1 MGTGSS
7 GSSDGLLGG
16 GVGGIVNGKVPS
28 GDLGNNP
35 QQPSVNVQQ
44 QQQQLQQQQQ
54 QQQQQQ
60 FHQQQQMS
68 PMEMG
73 HRFPNTQHQQMLFN
87 QQQQQQQHLNMMN
100 QQRMHHH
107 QQFLMQQRM
116 FMQQQQMR
124 MSAAAAGQ
132 GGGPIYGHGQVVP
145 PPGGSPVP
153 HRRPAPYPNPMYM
166 ANKRMQNPTGSVFYP
181 PRPGM
186 VPTSAGNYPPSQPHQ
201 PQQQQ
206 PSYGGGGGGGG
217 GGYPMN
223 GFSPAMRPGGP
234 PGMQPMMNGSAGGG
248 AGGGMGPY
256 NGAMPNVGM
265 RPHFGSQAGM
275 NRMSGPMY
283 NPGPANGTGGGGGAP
298 IMHPQNQPMPS
309 QQPPQQQQQYQNE
322 HQNMMQQ
329 QQLQQPQGQPQQQ
342 PSQQQQQQQN
352 SSPMQTEL
360 PNVSPR
366 NNNGSSSK
374 SNMVPF
380 HHSPVPGNPTPPLTP
395 NGPVGGVGVPFAS
408 PASDHGHSPLAGD
421 HGGRPHPAAPVGPSS
436 KHQEMRLTF
445 PVREGVILPPFRL
458 EHNLA
463 VSNHVFLLKPQV
475 YQTLMWRPDLE
486 LQVKTKNPRLT
497 DCVCILQASCVIK

>member
-7 GSSDGLLGG
+7 GSVD
-16 GVGGIVNGKVPS
+16 GVGGGNISNGKLSS
-28 GDLGNNP
+28 GDSGNNP
-35 QQPSVNVQQ
+35 QPPMNVQQ
-44 QQQQLQQQQQ
+44 QQVQVPQHQFHQQQQQ
-54 QQQQQQ
+54 QQQ
-60 FHQQQQMS
+60 MN

-73 HRFPNTQHQQMLFN
+73 HRFPSSQHQQMIFS
-87 QQQQQQQHLNMMN
+87 QQQQQQQHMNMLN

-124 MSAAAAGQ
+124 MSAAAAAGQ
-132 GGGPIYGHGQVVP
+132 GGPIYNHGQV
-145 PPGGSPVP
+145 PPGAGGNPGAA

-166 ANKRMQNPTGSVFYP
+166 ANKRMQNPTGNVFYP

-186 VPTSAGNYPPSQPHQ
+186 VPNGAGSYPPPPPPQQQQ

-206 PSYGGGGGGGG
+206 PPPPPPQQQQQPSY

-234 PGMQPMMNGSAGGG
+234 IMNGSGGG
-248 AGGGMGPY
+248 GIGPY
-256 NGAMPNVGM
+256 NGAMSNMGM
-265 RPHFGSQAGM
+265 RAHFGAPAGM
-275 NRMSGPMY
+275 NRMTGPMY
-283 NPGPANGTGGGGGAP
+283 NPGPANGASSGSGGGGGGGA
-298 IMHPQNQPMPS
+298 IMHPQHQPM
-309 QQPPQQQQQYQNE
+309 PPQQQHYQNE

-329 QQLQQPQGQPQQQ
+329 HQHQPPGQQPGGQQQ
-342 PSQQQQQQQN
+342 QSQQQQN
-352 SSPMQTEL
+352 SSPMQTDL

-366 NNNGSSSK
+366 NGSSSK
-374 SNMVPF
+374 SNLVPF

-421 HGGRPHPAAPVGPSS
+421 HGARPHPAATAAGLAPSL

-486 LQVKTKNPRLT
+486 LQVSQGARLG
-497 DCVCILQASCVIK
+497 VGWMRLQFR